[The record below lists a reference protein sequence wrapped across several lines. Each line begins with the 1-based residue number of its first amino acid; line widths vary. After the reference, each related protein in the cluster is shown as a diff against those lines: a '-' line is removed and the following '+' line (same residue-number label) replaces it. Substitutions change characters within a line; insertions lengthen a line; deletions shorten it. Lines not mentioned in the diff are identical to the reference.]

1 MTDTRQNQT
10 SARGDSTGEQ
20 FDDQQ
25 VDQIVNKVV
34 ERLQQNP
41 EMLQGIVNR

>member
-1 MTDTRQNQT
+1 MTDTRQNRT
-10 SARGDSTGEQ
+10 SAQGDSTGQQ
-20 FDDQQ
+20 FDEQQ

-41 EMLQGIVNR
+41 EMLKSIVNR